1 MQCILIL
8 KKHIGTTVPPGPQ
21 MSTEFLRKQSRQ
33 SVLLI
38 KYTLTSNTAGLDKG
52 LKLNRKEQKC
62 LLTSLPATLTPCP
75 PSCLQILGQKSQLN
89 ILHTCLSFFW
99 PGLVF
104 HLKGL
109 TQGES
114 SLGMVVLE
122 SDFVAG
128 NSRSYR
134 SLLHPY
140 SYLFKFMKENS
151 QGQHSLRP
159 FWSPS
164 LRSISSYNMVK

>member
-89 ILHTCLSFFW
+89 ILHTCLIFF
-99 PGLVF
+99 
-104 HLKGL
+104 
-109 TQGES
+109 
-114 SLGMVVLE
+114 
-122 SDFVAG
+122 
-128 NSRSYR
+128 
-134 SLLHPY
+134 
-140 SYLFKFMKENS
+140 
-151 QGQHSLRP
+151 
-159 FWSPS
+159 
-164 LRSISSYNMVK
+164 